1 MSIIYDSRNNKIS
14 QNGFYVSNP
23 EENEFTRAA
32 IELDGERVTISK
44 VTDAFINPLDPIYDV
59 RGSSKEE
66 FIEKL
71 SALDMCKVSIIEKK
85 DEYIRF
91 SVGFTEFDIS
101 SNDEFRMQ
109 YLKLVNSLSGSIQI
123 IPIQ

>member
-14 QNGFYVSNP
+14 QNGFNVSNP

-32 IELDGERVTISK
+32 IELGGERVTDK
-44 VTDAFINPLDPIYDV
+44 VTDAFINPLYPIYDV
-59 RGSSKEE
+59 YGSRKEE

-71 SALDMCKVSIIEKK
+71 LALDMCKVSIIEKK

-91 SVGFTEFDIS
+91 SLGFTEFDIS

-109 YLKLVNSLSGSIQI
+109 CLKLLNSLSGSIQI
-123 IPIQ
+123 MLIQ